1 MRITERRL
9 RRVIRGILSEVS
21 RKFVYDDSDYDD
33 DTDMSNYETF
43 KEYHSYEVESL
54 INRIAKKIYNEQTVE
69 NAKDLEIEYEQ
80 MCLDADLGMF
90 ADEIIAD
97 AHERHRD
104 RY

>member
-1 MRITERRL
+1 MKITERRL

-21 RKFVYDDSDYDD
+21 RKYDYDD
-33 DTDMSNYETF
+33 IGMDDYEAF
-43 KEYHSYEVESL
+43 KARHGYEVESL
-54 INRIAKKIYNEQTVE
+54 INSIANKIYDEQTGG

-97 AHERHRD
+97 AYERYRD